1 VSEVIALIP
10 SYEPDERLT
19 HLVADLA
26 GIDGVQVLVVDDGS
40 GPAYAAVFAAA
51 ALAGAEVLTHGTNRG
66 KGAALRTGFDH
77 IRRHHPGEPVVCADS
92 DGQHSLLDILRVA
105 AAIDDDND
113 IVLGVRRFTGRVP
126 LRSRVGNLFSAGL
139 FAVVTGSW
147 IADTQTGLRG
157 YPHRLLD
164 WLAAVPGER
173 FEYEL
178 NLLLGASRERLRIEQ
193 LDIATIY
200 LQHNAS
206 SHFRPLQDSLRVL
219 QPLLGYAASS
229 LAGFGVDAAALFALY
244 PLTGN
249 LAASVVLARLVSAG
263 INFGL
268 NRHLVFGATRTPLWP
283 SLRRY
288 VVLAAVVLTANLLL
302 MEVLTPG
309 LGLVAAKVLTEVGL
323 FLAGYAVQSR
333 LVFARPVSV
342 PTLGTSSASSTS
354 ALRAPALARGPWG
367 SASRR

>member
-1 VSEVIALIP
+1 
-10 SYEPDERLT
+10 
-19 HLVADLA
+19 
-26 GIDGVQVLVVDDGS
+26 
-40 GPAYAAVFAAA
+40 
-51 ALAGAEVLTHGTNRG
+51 
-66 KGAALRTGFDH
+66 
-77 IRRHHPGEPVVCADS
+77 
-92 DGQHSLLDILRVA
+92 
-105 AAIDDDND
+105 
-113 IVLGVRRFTGRVP
+113 
-126 LRSRVGNLFSAGL
+126 L

-164 WLAAVPGER
+164 WLADVPGDR

-178 NLLLGASRERLRIEQ
+178 NLLLRASRERLHIEQ
-193 LDIATIY
+193 LEIATIY

-219 QPLLGYAASS
+219 RPLLGYAASS

-249 LAASVVLARLVSAG
+249 LAASVVLARLVSVG

-268 NRHLVFGATRTPLWP
+268 NRHLAFGSARTPVWP
-283 SLRRY
+283 TLRRY
-288 VVLAAVVLTANLLL
+288 AVLAGGVLTANLIL
-302 MEVLTPG
+302 MELLTPA
-309 LGLVAAKVLTEVGL
+309 LGLVAAKILTEAGL

-342 PTLGTSSASSTS
+342 PTLRTPSASSTNAS
-354 ALRAPALARGPWG
+354 AAPVLARGQRAAEP
-367 SASRR
+367 RT